1 MKRRTIP
8 VCGMDVSLVGLGC
21 NNFGGRSGRE
31 ETRAVVHK
39 ALDVGITFF
48 DTANTYPLG
57 NSGASEELLGE
68 FLTGHRNEVVIASKF
83 GIMIRN
89 DPNQTGGSRRYI
101 MRAVEES
108 LRRLKTDW
116 IDLFQIHRPDPK
128 TPIEETLR
136 ALDDLTHQGKVR
148 YVGCSNYAAWQIVEA
163 ELMARELGTNR
174 FVSCQSEWSL
184 INRDVE
190 KDVIPVLE
198 KYQLGFIPF
207 FPLASG
213 LLTGKYEAGKPLP
226 KGTRLSQPSRLA
238 DEFLKDDFIGLA
250 TKLKTFAE
258 SRGHTLLELA
268 MSWLAAKPVVWSIIA
283 GASRP
288 EQLEQ
293 NVKATEW
300 ALSADE
306 LAEVDRVCRGNQ

>member
-8 VCGMDVSLVGLGC
+8 ACGMDVSLVGLGC

-31 ETRAVVHK
+31 ETRAVIHK

-48 DTANTYPLG
+48 DTANTYPQG
-57 NSGASEELLGE
+57 NSGASEELVGE
-68 FLTGHRNEVVIASKF
+68 FLKGKRQEVIIASKF

-89 DPNQTGGSRRYI
+89 DPNQMGGSRRYI

-116 IDLFQIHRPDPK
+116 IDLFQIHRPDSK
-128 TPIEETLR
+128 TPIDETLR
-136 ALDDLTHQGKVR
+136 ALDDLIRQGKVR

-163 ELMARELGTNR
+163 ELIAREIGTNR
-174 FVSCQSEWSL
+174 FVSCQSEYSL
-184 INRDVE
+184 INREVETDVL
-190 KDVIPVLE
+190 PVLE

-226 KGTRLSQPSRLA
+226 QGTRLSQPSRLA

-250 TKLKTFAE
+250 TKLKVFAE
-258 SRGHTLLELA
+258 RQGHTLLELA

-283 GASRP
+283 GATKP
-288 EQLEQ
+288 EQI
-293 NVKATEW
+293 KANAAASGW
-300 ALSADE
+300 ALTP
-306 LAEVDRVCRGNQ
+306 AEVKEVTALAA